1 MTMDLVH
8 EELLSSGEPET
19 ALRRHM
25 RTCADCAFTAA
36 RLGEMRTSASVAEA
50 PPPPPDLV
58 DRIMARVAGERQEHG
73 SPAMLDGGV
82 TAGEKAGGSIDSPS
96 AGHLL
101 DVRPSRPGL
110 LDRLRVLTS
119 APWHTRTGGGRRGG
133 DRRGTSERRHRLRNP
148 LALGALVAAVVVAG
162 VTASTSMMHPGTVS
176 VGLPA
181 MAAGG
186 GSSAVA
192 WGVWQGP
199 EQRAFLEVLNGFHQ
213 QSGYRPKGDALPGSL
228 LEAIAHGTAPDI
240 AVVPQ
245 PGLLQQL
252 AHQGALTPL
261 DGIVGPAVSSGLAP
275 AWRDLATVD
284 GRLYGVYFK
293 VATKSTIW
301 YNVRLFQQ
309 AGIARPPVTYDEL
322 LEDMATLKRQGITP
336 FAMCG
341 ASGWTLTDWFEN
353 VYLRTAGQDVYNAL
367 ARHRIPWT
375 DPSVTRAFTT
385 LGRIFDDPG
394 NMVGGFDGAASTA
407 YPTCVDQVFGGNPRA
422 AMLFEGDFVEG
433 AIQSL
438 AGHHQP
444 GTDYDVF
451 PFPSIDGSPEVVS
464 AGGDMAVMLH
474 DTPQSRALI
483 RYLASPAAGE
493 VWARLGGF
501 ISPNQNVPL
510 SSYPDDVARTAVKGL
525 LDASAARRVVF
536 DMSDHAPPA
545 FGSAMDSGEWA
556 DLRDWLRNHQ
566 DPDILQRTQ
575 RALERDA
582 AAADGREK
590 P

>member
-1 MTMDLVH
+1 MTTDLVY
-8 EELLSSGEPET
+8 EEMLSSDEPET

-25 RTCADCAFTAA
+25 RSCADCAFTAA
-36 RLGEMRTSASVAEA
+36 RLREMQTAACRPEV

-58 DRIMARVAGERQEHG
+58 DRIMARVAGERQEPG
-73 SPAMLDGGV
+73 SPPVALADGV
-82 TAGEKAGGSIDSPS
+82 AAGEKAGESVDGPA

-101 DVRPSRPGL
+101 GVRPSRPGL
-110 LDRLRVLTS
+110 TDRLRARIS
-119 APWHTRTGGGRRGG
+119 APWRTRAAGGGTGRERG
-133 DRRGTSERRHRLRNP
+133 GTSERRHRLRNP
-148 LALGALVAAVVVAG
+148 LTLGALTAAVVVAG
-162 VTASTSMMHPGTVS
+162 VTASTSLMHPGTVS

-181 MAAGG
+181 LAAGG
-186 GSSAVA
+186 GNSALA
-192 WGVWQGP
+192 WAVWQGP

-213 QSGYRPKGDALPGSL
+213 QSGYHPKGDALPGSL
-228 LEAIAHGTAPDI
+228 LDAIAHGTAPDI
-240 AVVPQ
+240 AVLPQ

-261 DGIVGPAVSSGLAP
+261 DGIVGAAVSSNLAP
-275 AWRDLATVD
+275 VWRDLATVD
-284 GRLYGVYFK
+284 GHLYGVYFK
-293 VATKSTIW
+293 AATKSTVW
-301 YNVRLFQQ
+301 YNVRLFQR
-309 AGIARPPVTYDEL
+309 AGISRPPVTYDEL
-322 LEDMATLKRQGITP
+322 VEDMATLKHHGITP

-353 VYLRTAGQDVYNAL
+353 VYLRTAGQDMYNRL
-367 ARHRIPWT
+367 AQHRIPWT
-375 DPSVTRAFTT
+375 DPSVTTAFTT

-394 NMVGGFDGAASTA
+394 NMVGGFAGAASTT
-407 YPTCVDQVFGGNPRA
+407 YPSCVDQVFGGNPRA

-444 GTDYDVF
+444 GADYDVF
-451 PFPSIDGSPEVVS
+451 PFPSIDGSPQAVS
-464 AGGDMAVMLH
+464 AAGDMAVMLR

-501 ISPNQNVPL
+501 ISPNQAVPL
-510 SSYPDDVARTAVKGL
+510 SSYPDDVARTAAKGL
-525 LDASAARRVVF
+525 VDASAAGRVVF

-545 FGSAMDSGEWA
+545 FGSTMDGGEWA
-556 DLRDWLRNHQ
+556 DLQGWLRNHQ

-582 AAADGREK
+582 SASDG